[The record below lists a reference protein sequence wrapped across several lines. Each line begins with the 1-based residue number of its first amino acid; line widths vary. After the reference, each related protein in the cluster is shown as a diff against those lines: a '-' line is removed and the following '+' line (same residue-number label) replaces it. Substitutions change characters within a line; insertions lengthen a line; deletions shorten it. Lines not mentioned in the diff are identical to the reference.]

1 MLAAYARTMTTL
13 VFPHGVGRD
22 GTLLW
27 ALRSIAHHYDPG
39 TLDVIV
45 AGHVPEWLNTNYATG
60 LHVPQRPNRSMLNV
74 WMALVAAAALVGD
87 GPFVLMN
94 DDFFATAPADLEA
107 LTHRGPAADHIEAMR
122 TDSSRALYRSRLQ
135 RSVRLL
141 EADGI
146 ESPAS
151 WETHTPLP
159 TSGAAVRAVD
169 ARLRAAGLPPG
180 VVAQRTLLAEL
191 AGSVGHPVADP
202 KVYGNGPVEIPSPW
216 VSTSPV
222 SWHGATGEA
231 IRGTYVIP
239 SPWEL
244 ADGRDGAARPAP
256 RPQRNAPTV
265 PAQYAA

>member
-1 MLAAYARTMTTL
+1 MTTL

-22 GTLLW
+22 GTLMW
-27 ALRSIAHHYDPG
+27 SLRSIAHHYDPG

-45 AGHVPEWLNTNYATG
+45 AGHVPGWLNTRYATG
-60 LHVPQRPNRSMLNV
+60 LHVTQRPNRSMLNV
-74 WMALVAAAALVGD
+74 WMALAAAAELVGS

-107 LTHRGPAADHIEAMR
+107 LTNRGPAAAHIEAMR
-122 TDSSRALYRSRLQ
+122 TDSARSLYRSRLQ

-141 EADGI
+141 EADGHAA
-146 ESPAS
+146 PAS

-169 ARLRAAGLPPG
+169 ARLRAASLPPG

-202 KVYGNGPVEIPSPW
+202 KVYGNGEVPIPAPW
-216 VSTSPV
+216 VSTSPT

-231 IRGTYVIP
+231 IRAVHVTP

-244 ADGRDGAARPAP
+244 VDGHEGAERSAP
-256 RPQRNAPTV
+256 LLPPNAPTV

>member
-1 MLAAYARTMTTL
+1 MTTL

-22 GTLLW
+22 GTLMW

-45 AGHVPEWLNTNYATG
+45 AGHVPDWLNTLYATG

-74 WMALVAAAALVGD
+74 WNALAAAANLVGD
-87 GPFVLMN
+87 APFVLMN
-94 DDFFATAPADLEA
+94 DDFFATAPADLGA
-107 LTHRGPAADHIEAMR
+107 LTHRGPAAAHIEAMR
-122 TDSSRALYRSRLQ
+122 TDSSRSLYRSRLA

-146 ESPAS
+146 TAPAS

-169 ARLRAAGLPPG
+169 ARLRAASLPPG

-191 AGSVGHPVADP
+191 AGSTGHPVTDP
-202 KVYGNGPVEIPSPW
+202 KVYGNGEVPIPAPW

-231 IRGTYVIP
+231 IRGTYVTP

-244 ADGRDGAARPAP
+244 ADGREGAERSAP
-256 RPQRNAPTV
+256 RPQPTAPTV